1 MADSG
6 TISRIGGILKN
17 TFGPRV
23 EEQQNKMAVSRK
35 RYGKADSYFRAPG
48 DHFEFPARVAGAR
61 GAVAPAASDDALPTP
76 KYQNEQKFSV
86 YDRGYTG
93 QINFYEKDLKNAES
107 NWQSFIGHLE
117 DSMTNIVQDT
127 EKLINIDFVAGDG
140 SGILS
145 IIGTGTSSATQTL
158 KVGTAFGQYGS
169 RYLMIGDWVDVYDST
184 LTTSRT
190 SGAGVY
196 VNSIT
201 PSVSGADAT
210 VVFSASLSS
219 TTGDIVVRG
228 GGRVNKSYTGL
239 YAMTDDAAV
248 TFQGIAR
255 GTYPITKGNH
265 IAAGSVSLTE
275 SLLQQMSS
283 ATEVSCGEDFDEY
296 LASQAQW
303 DQYLSL
309 SYAQKRFMDTKVDKG
324 FATVKFAEKDFVKDV
339 DIPPSMVYGI
349 KRDTVKFG
357 EVAKLGFM
365 DEEGQIM
372 KWNPGFAGYRAVP
385 REYGNFCYTRPNANA
400 RLDGLTY
407 PLNST
412 YAR

>member
-61 GAVAPAASDDALPTP
+61 GAVAPSASDDALPTP
-76 KYQNEQKFSV
+76 KYQNEQKFYV

-93 QINFYEKDLKNAES
+93 QINFYEKDLKNAEA

-145 IIGTGTSSATQTL
+145 II
-158 KVGTAFGQYGS
+158 
-169 RYLMIGDWVDVYDST
+169 
-184 LTTSRT
+184 T
-190 SGAGVY
+190 SGTGVY
-196 VNSIT
+196 VNTIT
-201 PSVSGADAT
+201 PSVAGAAAT
-210 VVFSASLSS
+210 VLFSSSLSS

-248 TFQGIAR
+248 TFQNIAR

-265 IAAGSVSLTE
+265 IAAGGVSLTE
-275 SLLQQMSS
+275 SFLQQMSS
-283 ATEVSCGEDFDEY
+283 ATEISCGEDFDEY

-309 SYAQKRFMDTKVDKG
+309 AYAQKRFMETTVDKG
-324 FATVKFAEKDFVKDV
+324 FSKVSFAEKDFVKDV

-349 KRDTVKFG
+349 KADTVKFG
-357 EVAKLGFM
+357 EVSKLGFM
-365 DEEGQIM
+365 DEEGQIL

-385 REYGNFCYTRPNANA
+385 REYGNFCFTRPNANA